1 MSKEVEPL
9 LVEYFYRKR
18 LASLGYTFNT
28 SGLSNFKAECFV
40 LIGDEYDK
48 ATEAERKRKSKSKG

>member
-1 MSKEVEPL
+1 M
-9 LVEYFYRKR
+9 EYFYRKR